1 MASSCSHI
9 CEEKAPVWER
19 TKIVV
24 QPQRPCW
31 PLSRLPI
38 CKRFPDVCVSQG
50 RRWTDVSG
58 VRLRKETVGESI
70 WVRVG
75 VFIETLVEAVET
87 TFYVF
92 EEIK

>member
-1 MASSCSHI
+1 MRGKGTGVGKNEDCRAAA
-9 CEEKAPVWER
+9 KTLQAP
-19 TKIVV
+19 
-24 QPQRPCW
+24 
-31 PLSRLPI
+31 SRLPV

-75 VFIETLVEAVET
+75 IFIETLVEAVET
-87 TFYVF
+87 AFYVF